1 MSLHTYVARRVVLL
15 LPLIVGI
22 TLLTFVV
29 SHFVPSNPLAAN
41 LGDRALAN
49 PEIVESYRRKWG
61 LDRPLPEQYL
71 RYLTGLARGDFGDSL
86 SSRRPVS
93 EDLRQYLP
101 ATLELATT
109 AMIISVLIGIPL
121 GIVAAINRGRS
132 LDQAIRLGTL
142 LGASVPIFWLAL
154 LALMLFYARLGWAPA
169 PGRLDAR
176 ISPPPTL
183 TGMYSVDALLA
194 GQWGTLRNALWHLA
208 LPALT
213 LAAFQ
218 LAYIVRVTRSSM
230 VEAIGQDY
238 VRTARAKGLRER
250 AVTLRHAAR
259 NAMIPT
265 VIYLGLGFGGL
276 LAGTVITETIFSWP
290 GLGRYAFHATKTLDF
305 PAIMSVTTVIAVI
318 YVTVNLVVDVL
329 QVLIDP
335 RVRVG

>member
-1 MSLHTYVARRVVLL
+1 MSLQAYIARRILLL

-29 SHFVPSNPLAAN
+29 SHFVPSDPLAAN

-49 PEIVESYRRKWG
+49 PDIVEAYRRKWG

-71 RYLTGLARGDFGDSL
+71 RYLTGLARGDFGESL
-86 SSRRPVS
+86 SSRRPVI

-109 AMIISVLIGIPL
+109 AMIVSVLFGIPL
-121 GIVAAINRGRS
+121 GIVAAVNRGR
-132 LDQAIRLGTL
+132 LIDQAIRLGTL

-154 LALMLFYARLGWAPA
+154 LALILFYTWLGWAPA
-169 PGRLDAR
+169 PGRLDPR
-176 ISPPPTL
+176 IAVPPTV
-183 TGMYSVDALLA
+183 TGMYTIDALIA
-194 GQWGTLRNALWHLA
+194 GEWATVRNAVWHLA

-213 LAAFQ
+213 LAAYQ

-238 VRTARAKGLRER
+238 VRTARAKGLGER
-250 AVTLRHAAR
+250 FVMLRHAAR

-318 YVTVNLVVDVL
+318 YVSVNLVVDVV
-329 QVLIDP
+329 QVMIDP